1 MKKISAFLIAM
12 LLIVAQSYAQFARV
26 SSDPKPVAQAEVPV
40 NVVSSYQAK
49 SFITGNDTMPYRL
62 LFPKN
67 YDSSKQY
74 PIIIFLH
81 GSGERGSDNQKQLLH
96 GGALFVRDDLRE
108 KFPAFVVFPQ
118 CSEKSYWS
126 NVKITEDPVT
136 KKKTLEFQAGGEP
149 TQAMTGAMNL
159 TKKLMSDYPVKKDQ
173 VYVMGL
179 SMGGM
184 GTFEIVR
191 RMPNTFAAAI
201 SMCGGADT
209 TTGRAIKK
217 TAWWIIHGAK
227 DEEVSP
233 KFSENMVMEL
243 RKYYGVEMEYT
254 IYPEAGHNCW
264 DPAFKEP
271 DLLPW
276 LFQQQLGK

>member
-1 MKKISAFLIAM
+1 MKKITAFLFVMLSIA
-12 LLIVAQSYAQFARV
+12 AQTFAQLAHT
-26 SSDPKPVAQAEVPV
+26 SNLKPAEEATTIPA
-40 NVVSSYQAK
+40 NVISSYEAK
-49 SFITGNDTMPYRL
+49 WFMNGNDTMPYRL
-62 LFPKN
+62 LLPKN

-74 PIIIFLH
+74 PLILFLH
-81 GSGERGSDNQKQLLH
+81 GKGERGYDNEKQLLH

-118 CSEKSYWS
+118 CSENSFWS
-126 NVKITEDPVT
+126 NVKITEDPAT
-136 KKKTLEFQAGGEP
+136 KKRNFEFQADGEP
-149 TQAMTGAMNL
+149 TQAMTGAIDL
-159 TKKLMSDYPVKKDQ
+159 TKKLLSDYPVKKDQ

-209 TTGRAIKK
+209 TTGKAIKK

-254 IYPEAGHNCW
+254 IYPQAGHNCW

-271 DLLPW
+271 ELLPW